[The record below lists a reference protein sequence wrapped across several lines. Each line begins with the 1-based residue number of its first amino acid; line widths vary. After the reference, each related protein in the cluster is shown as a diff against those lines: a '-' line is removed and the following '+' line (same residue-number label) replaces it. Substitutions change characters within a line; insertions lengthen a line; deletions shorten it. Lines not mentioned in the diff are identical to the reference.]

1 LRGWEWRHL
10 YLRTDASLAKLQFS
24 VDDIDGVV
32 FSPWPSS
39 FGVTPDGKLLFW
51 NTQRSLHFWDSATYT
66 PVITYSGFGPILA
79 VKDDGTKILVDASR
93 DKVLHVLDPVSGQRL
108 ATLAPQNE
116 KAHAAAFSANGKRIV
131 TGGADGMLRLWDS
144 ASGKHLADMK
154 GHTAM
159 VNCLAFALDDKRIAS
174 GSNDKTLRLW
184 DANSAE
190 CLSA

>member
-1 LRGWEWRHL
+1 
-10 YLRTDASLAKLQFS
+10 
-24 VDDIDGVV
+24 
-32 FSPWPSS
+32 
-39 FGVTPDGKLLFW
+39 
-51 NTQRSLHFWDSATYT
+51 
-66 PVITYSGFGPILA
+66 
-79 VKDDGTKILVDASR
+79 
-93 DKVLHVLDPVSGQRL
+93 L

-174 GSNDKTLRLW
+174 AGQMIKPCAFGMRTPR
-184 DANSAE
+184 SA
-190 CLSA
+190 